1 MLFGGSIKVMRN
13 RIEII
18 MPVVKHDFMQVIV
31 SVKWLRKFEFITYA
45 RAAINYACVEITHC
59 GGISI
64 AKAVGGI
71 VIS

>member
-31 SVKWLRKFEFITYA
+31 SISEKLRFVKLPVMQYNE
-45 RAAINYACVEITHC
+45 
-59 GGISI
+59 
-64 AKAVGGI
+64 
-71 VIS
+71 